1 MPVLTFG
8 SSLKYFMSCLGTCMC
23 VWRFVWVLLCVFDV
37 LSGQL
42 YVCAYTIYT
51 DIIIST
57 HTPKIRQDTKHKN
70 TPKSGT
76 QQTTKS
82 KTQRLQECNLA
93 CVTKLHKPHFWNLNP
108 TAHTHPST
116 TASCCPPYLFT
127 FSSVFHPALLCFRS
141 KQNGGE
147 GRYKRQPNSTLTIGV
162 RDA

>member
-1 MPVLTFG
+1 MSVLTFG

-23 VWRFVWVLLCVFDV
+23 VWRFVWALVCVFDV
-37 LSGQL
+37 LSGHL
-42 YVCAYTIYT
+42 YVCAYTHLHRHQHKH
-51 DIIIST
+51 T
-57 HTPKIRQDTKHKN
+57 HTQNTSRYQTQEHTKIRN
-70 TPKSGT
+70 TTDNKI
-76 QQTTKS
+76 

-108 TAHTHPST
+108 TAQTHPST